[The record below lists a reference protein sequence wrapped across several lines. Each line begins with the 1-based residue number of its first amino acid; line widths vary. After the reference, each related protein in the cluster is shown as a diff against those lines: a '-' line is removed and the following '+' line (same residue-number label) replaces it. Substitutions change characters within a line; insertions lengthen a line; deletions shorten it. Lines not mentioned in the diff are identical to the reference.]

1 MYAELIGNYKKQGIK
16 SPYDNK
22 IDGRTCRSRTFS
34 ESSYKSRRRGKVEFQ
49 DFGYWRDSRGYL
61 HKGVIPKKES
71 NDIRYAEFRT
81 DREAYDPFTFET
93 SDTRYHSLFIQ
104 EGLYGTNTYQ
114 GIRPSRI

>member
-1 MYAELIGNYKKQGIK
+1 MVELADQELSARVPIKAEEEIK
-16 SPYDNK
+16 
-22 IDGRTCRSRTFS
+22 
-34 ESSYKSRRRGKVEFQ
+34 V
-49 DFGYWRDSRGYL
+49 DFGYWRDSRGYI